1 MDMQAHLHILFL
13 HKGIKQSYS
22 PSHYVCCNIPCRWSS
37 ATPSTDLV
45 LPVPNDFLPTDFSL
59 RSSDVTKRQV
69 DAPSTNGGPAV
80 MDAFPSPP
88 SMLIDE
94 PGLRLVEA
102 CRLHGNTITCLLTP
116 NPWARMLISV
126 LLLIP
131 LAGSPAIC
139 RLWHKLDSTFR
150 LPRTNAYFRLYSTAA
165 YSSPKAAAHTH
176 LLIKLLEDSLCET
189 AYLADVAGLH
199 YNMVFE
205 GRAGVDFKLDG
216 FSQKLPLLACFI
228 FRLLVGLMPDRD
240 AFERVKEALIRQ
252 VRCLLV
258 LRCTH
263 IAAVVERA
271 PACPCMPFAHV
282 FGWIPAVPQLQYEA
296 AQACHLHASSGA
308 ERVHLAA

>member
-1 MDMQAHLHILFL
+1 MDMQAHVHLLFL
-13 HKGIKQSYS
+13 HKSVKHSHF
-22 PSHYVCCNIPCRWSS
+22 PSHYVCCNLPCRWSL

-45 LPVPNDFLPTDFSL
+45 LPVRNDFLPTDFSL
-59 RSSDVTKRQV
+59 RSSDATKGQM
-69 DAPSTNGGPAV
+69 DAPSTNGGAAV
-80 MDAFPSPP
+80 VDAFPSPP

-102 CRLHGNTITCLLTP
+102 CRLHGNTITCLPP
-116 NPWARMLISV
+116 NPWARILMSV
-126 LLLIP
+126 LLILF
-131 LAGSPAIC
+131 AGSYAIC

-228 FRLLVGLMPDRD
+228 FRLLVGLLPDRD

-252 VRCLLV
+252 VRSFLV
-258 LRCTH
+258 LRRTH
-263 IAAVVERA
+263 TAVVERA
-271 PACPCMPFAHV
+271 PECSYMPFPHV
-282 FGWIPAVPQLQYEA
+282 FGCYL
-296 AQACHLHASSGA
+296 
-308 ERVHLAA
+308 